1 MSKQPGK
8 HGHKISR
15 PALIISIGMIGLLLV
30 VGIWGVLS
38 GTFRGVLAGQSSQSS
53 PHGVAISNN
62 VPVSPLLFG
71 TNMGLFSSND
81 QVLKSSTAR
90 TLLQQIHAQIIR
102 MPVRSSLSEA
112 TEVQAAQIIKSIG
125 AVPLVVLRGA
135 VDSNVLADD
144 SLIVNDMNR
153 IFGNSVVYYEYGN
166 EEDLLGVGAT
176 RYTASWNAVIP
187 KLKSIALHGQ
197 FVGPVNFQ
205 WDSAYLTTFLQS
217 ANPRPDQVSWH
228 EYTCDDSWAKDIC
241 ISHIANW
248 TRHITQ
254 ARAVMTATIGTTLPI
269 MITEFNY
276 APNAVQNDGKN
287 NDPVFMTT
295 WTTIALQTLAA
306 NRIFAAMQYS
316 CTDTAIP
323 LISSGDTLTVQGAVF
338 KGQYLQMIA
347 GGQQPTP
354 APTSP
359 AGTSPA
365 KVQPTPT
372 SGISGKLPAG
382 APVTLNYKPVYSFE
396 DGNVSEWD
404 IHSHQI
410 TNVQASTNIAL
421 DGKYSMQVTLSGL
434 DGGSYPY
441 LSLGR
446 SGMTSFPHAGQTISM
461 YVYVP
466 GNTTSLTAK
475 VFVMDSSYHWFSTT
489 MTALTPGT
497 WNRITYTLPSNVGDP
512 LYQLGIQ
519 FGTLS
524 NTPVSS
530 DVYIDA
536 IGWF

>member
-1 MSKQPGK
+1 MSKQTGK
-8 HGHKISR
+8 YGRKIPR
-15 PALIISIGMIGLLLV
+15 PVLIISIGMIGLLLV
-30 VGIWGVLS
+30 VGIWGVLR
-38 GTFRGVLAGQSSQSS
+38 GTGVLAGQSSQSS
-53 PHGVAISNN
+53 PRSVAISNN

-71 TNMGLFSSND
+71 TNMGLFNSND
-81 QVLKSSTAR
+81 QVLRSATTRS
-90 TLLQQIHAQIIR
+90 LLQQIHTQIIR

-112 TEVQAAQIIKSIG
+112 TEVQAAQIIKSVG

-144 SLIVNDMNR
+144 TLIVNDMNR

-176 RYTASWNAVIP
+176 QYTASWNAIIP

-197 FVGPVNFQ
+197 FIGPVNFQ
-205 WDSAYLTTFLQS
+205 WDSAYLTTFLRS

-228 EYTCDDSWAKDIC
+228 EYTCDDSWARDIC

-248 TRHITQ
+248 TRHISE
-254 ARAVMTATIGTTLPI
+254 ARTVMTATIGTTLPI

-276 APNAVQNDGKN
+276 APNAVPNDGKN
-287 NDPVFMTT
+287 NDPAFMTT
-295 WTTIALQTLAA
+295 WTTTALQTLAA

-316 CTDTAIP
+316 STDTAIP
-323 LISSGDTLTVQGAVF
+323 LISGGDTLTTQGAVF
-338 KGQYLQMIA
+338 KAQYQQMIT

-359 AGTSPA
+359 AGPPPTQ
-365 KVQPTPT
+365 VQPTPT
-372 SGISGKLPAG
+372 QGIGGKLPPG
-382 APVTLNYKPVYSFE
+382 GPITLNYKPVYSFE
-396 DGNVSEWD
+396 DGNITEWD
-404 IHSHQI
+404 SHSRQI
-410 TNVQASTNIAL
+410 TGVQASKNIAL
-421 DGKYSMQVTLSGL
+421 DGKYSLQVSLRGL

-446 SGMTSFPHAGQTISM
+446 SGMTGYPRAGQTISM

-466 GNTTSLTAK
+466 GNTSNLTAK
-475 VFVMDSSYHWFSTT
+475 VFILDSNYRWFSTN
-489 MTALTPGT
+489 MTRLTPGT
-497 WNRITYTLPSNVGDP
+497 WKQITYTLPSNVSGP

-524 NTPVSS
+524 NTSVSS

-536 IGWF
+536 IGWI